1 MATSQQQQFAQTYGP
16 YAQQAGSRLGVDPNI
31 ILGQWGIESG
41 WHTPSTGNLAGISPG
56 GRLASYSSPQAFT
69 DSYVTTI
76 QHNFP
81 NATNTGSDASAFNQG
96 LVNGTYG
103 VYYQGNEAAS
113 RGLRTPTQGD
123 QNAYLASLQTAQNNN
138 LVQYSSG
145 EAPNTG
151 TTLASNTP
159 DTSGQGYGSN
169 GTSTTGGGGA
179 SYTDPTTLQTY
190 TATPGSSSITA
201 SGPGYGTAVQVGVE
215 STLLS
220 DLNTWIG
227 GIKTSIGNWMT
238 NLLGYAFGSVANWF
252 ARIGLII
259 LGFIL
264 LMFALWRILD
274 PSGEKT
280 KAVAEH
286 VAAAA

>member
-1 MATSQQQQFAQTYGP
+1 MATRQQQLAAIMTAESGGRNVYNYMYNTNPNYYTASGYYQIVNSTWKQGAQWAGVDTSQYPTAISAP
-16 YAQQAGSRLGVDPNI
+16 YEVQTQVANALIDHQGLQPWSGSRANSLINQID
-31 ILGQWGIESG
+31 
-41 WHTPSTGNLAGISPG
+41 TGGNP
-56 GRLASYSSPQAFT
+56 T
-69 DSYVTTI
+69 
-76 QHNFP
+76 
-81 NATNTGSDASAFNQG
+81 
-96 LVNGTYG
+96 LVN
-103 VYYQGNEAAS
+103 
-113 RGLRTPTQGD
+113 
-123 QNAYLASLQTAQNNN
+123 
-138 LVQYSSG
+138 
-145 EAPNTG
+145 APVDGGGGAT

-190 TATPGSSSITA
+190 TATPGSSSVTA